1 MFSDLRLGRPLP
13 VQDAIEPQESG
24 NGYALRMVV
33 ANHLEFC
40 DLTRALCTIGH
51 RYLPFSAAATLAY
64 WFGADPV
71 AVARSFPRSYKAH
84 GHLVT
89 QLMGAEFNRPYH
101 VRVSRPQLC
110 VLCLQESMSAQVIWD
125 VSLVTCCPRHKIRL
139 VDRCPACHRALC
151 WRRPSVV
158 TCLCGYDFRC
168 ASGASG
174 TPDEI
179 WLSAHIEDLLSGD
192 MWGHVDDADAARRLL
207 MPVGLDPLL
216 RVVRTLGIA
225 SDGGGAQIVPGKIT
239 RLLTTD
245 EAAGVVARAFSRLRR
260 ILTSERLTR
269 SVAPIPLGE
278 ARSLCDESL
287 GPHSFVLH
295 DVLTRLARVE
305 SHFGLA
311 KPASGQLSLF
321 AEAP

>member
-1 MFSDLRLGRPLP
+1 MFPDLSLGRPLP

-64 WFGADPV
+64 WFGAGPV
-71 AVARSFPRSYKAH
+71 AVARSFPRSYKAR

-101 VRVSRPQLC
+101 IRVSRPQLC
-110 VLCLQESMSAQVIWD
+110 AVCLQEGMSARVLWD

-139 VDRCPACHRALC
+139 VDWCPSCHRALR
-151 WRRPSVV
+151 WRRPNLV

-168 ASGASG
+168 ASSARG

-179 WLSAHIEDLLSGD
+179 WLSARIEDLLFGD
-192 MWGHVDDADAARRLL
+192 SQGHVDDADAARRLL
-207 MPVGLDPLL
+207 VPLGLDPLL

-225 SDGGGAQIVPGKIT
+225 PDGDEAHIVPGKIT

-245 EAAGVVARAFSRLRR
+245 EAMAVVARAFSRLRS
-260 ILTSERLTR
+260 ILTTKRLTR
-269 SVAPIPLGE
+269 SAAPIPLGE

-287 GPHSFVLH
+287 GPHSYVLH
-295 DVLTRLARVE
+295 DVLTRIARVE